1 MEEIFYYSLFV
12 FHSILQSQTNL
23 NGICVCVSKSVLTYC
38 FPPWLPPSLSLG
50 ASLVSGKLWRPEKN
64 MYDRAQQKH
73 PLQYS
78 ILVTSFISN
87 EA

>member
-23 NGICVCVSKSVLTYC
+23 NGICVCVKVSVNLL
-38 FPPWLPPSLSLG
+38 FSSLAPSLSLG

-64 MYDRAQQKH
+64 ITALNKT
-73 PLQYS
+73 PFTIFYS
-78 ILVTSFISN
+78 CDKFYQ
-87 EA
+87 

>member
-23 NGICVCVSKSVLTYC
+23 NGICVCVKVSVNLL
-38 FPPWLPPSLSLG
+38 FSSLAPSLSLG

>member
-38 FPPWLPPSLSLG
+38 FPPWLPPSHWVPPWSQANCGDLRRILPRST
-50 ASLVSGKLWRPEKN
+50 
-64 MYDRAQQKH
+64 KH